1 MGRGGSTQKKFLCS
15 GRASDGGGCQSEV
28 RATMGRKS
36 REWRI
41 SYVDLQH
48 ANCSGGVAK
57 ATGATLAPFAAEA
70 MANNPNMNSAE
81 LGRLYKKNVGLQA
94 KPRTVRRHKKDALDA
109 IQAADAGSIQQAP
122 GYCRELVERSPGTVA
137 TVERNPDGTF
147 NRLSIVVGRA
157 AFVIAKGLFKFLQ
170 IDGGHMKGKWN
181 GMVLVATGKDTN
193 NTLVVVAFV
202 ICDKENAA
210 NYSFLLSE
218 MKKNPHLKKLLED
231 PLTTLY
237 TDEHKGSKAAIQ
249 REAEPVIHRL
259 CLKHLAGN
267 FPGPGIGET
276 VNSWLFAAARTPSE
290 RQCMA
295 ILDKYM
301 KPLKPQ
307 AYASLMARDPK
318 QWAHWAQPLEVVC
331 ADQVTNN
338 SAESTMNMIGHP
350 ARKLPPLA
358 MAISI
363 LESTAKKCAERV
375 ALGQGGASIYTPFGA
390 KLWETEHRH
399 STGLGVLPTGNGFYN
414 IRDSNIASTTQRG
427 NRVQLL
433 LDADPPVWS
442 CTCGYPLRFK
452 VPCRHIIAVGKE
464 IGEMERVMGLIHPAY
479 RLENYRQAYEDPSAA
494 LVLPV
499 LEMVEE
505 DTSLRPPLP
514 VDGQSGRPKKG
525 PPPSRRILS
534 KGEKAASASNNVRMS
549 ELPGAAPG
557 SGGLSQGAGALSQG
571 TGVLSQG
578 APTAPINIG

>member
-1 MGRGGSTQKKFLCS
+1 MLARLQSIVWALSVAFIGNGSCFQPVASPFGKIDSRGRTTGAKSSPNFVSTRRQHVSEAARVVRPDSSESGFGQARDRHGEGGDEEGGPGGRRSPLLMDYFVRHSIESGEIVPAVDSNGASGDAEAAAGVVFVKTVIFQADGKPFAAVMREDLVADRAKMARHLRLTSRQVTLAKAPYVEDVTGFPVGTIPPLGHRTRVPTLVDAELLKYSTIVGGAGLRTQKKILCS

-70 MANNPNMNSAE
+70 MANNPHMNSAD

-137 TVERNPDGTF
+137 TVERDPDGTF

-202 ICDKENAA
+202 MCDKENAA

-218 MKKNPHLKKLLED
+218 MKNPHLKKLLED
-231 PLTTLY
+231 PLKTLY

-267 FPGPGIGET
+267 FPGPGIGE
-276 VNSWLFAAARTPSE
+276 A
-290 RQCMA
+290 
-295 ILDKYM
+295 
-301 KPLKPQ
+301 
-307 AYASLMARDPK
+307 
-318 QWAHWAQPLEVVC
+318 
-331 ADQVTNN
+331 
-338 SAESTMNMIGHP
+338 
-350 ARKLPPLA
+350 
-358 MAISI
+358 
-363 LESTAKKCAERV
+363 
-375 ALGQGGASIYTPFGA
+375 
-390 KLWETEHRH
+390 
-399 STGLGVLPTGNGFYN
+399 
-414 IRDSNIASTTQRG
+414 
-427 NRVQLL
+427 
-433 LDADPPVWS
+433 
-442 CTCGYPLRFK
+442 
-452 VPCRHIIAVGKE
+452 
-464 IGEMERVMGLIHPAY
+464 
-479 RLENYRQAYEDPSAA
+479 
-494 LVLPV
+494 
-499 LEMVEE
+499 
-505 DTSLRPPLP
+505 
-514 VDGQSGRPKKG
+514 
-525 PPPSRRILS
+525 
-534 KGEKAASASNNVRMS
+534 
-549 ELPGAAPG
+549 
-557 SGGLSQGAGALSQG
+557 
-571 TGVLSQG
+571 
-578 APTAPINIG
+578 